1 MNQSAWSDAPRGE
14 LSRDELRRAAIA
26 GIEHALGPNNTIT
39 TSGLYVDE
47 EYRRRGQ
54 RLSVNG
60 VDAVRIFPADA
71 AHPIGMYVVD
81 GMAFTPTNDGLAI
94 ARQVAAAL
102 QHAGRAPF
110 ASRTYRSGAS
120 GAVVVDPEML
130 YDAVYTVAQRALQE
144 LAQRTLDTDAP
155 SPEQKSYLARTLAE
169 RLQDIARDPH

>member
-14 LSRDELRRAAIA
+14 LSRADLRRAAIA

-47 EYRRRGQ
+47 EYRREGQ

-60 VDAVRIFPADA
+60 VDAVSIFPADA
-71 AHPIGMYVVD
+71 VHPTGMYVVD
-81 GMAFTPTNDGLAI
+81 GMAFMPTDDGLAV

-102 QHAGRAPF
+102 QHVGTAPF

-120 GAVVVDPEML
+120 GAVGVDPEVL
-130 YDAVYTVAQRALQE
+130 YDAVYTVAQRALQK
-144 LAQRTLDTDAP
+144 LARRTFDTDAP
-155 SPEQKSYLARTLAE
+155 SLEQKSYLARTLAE